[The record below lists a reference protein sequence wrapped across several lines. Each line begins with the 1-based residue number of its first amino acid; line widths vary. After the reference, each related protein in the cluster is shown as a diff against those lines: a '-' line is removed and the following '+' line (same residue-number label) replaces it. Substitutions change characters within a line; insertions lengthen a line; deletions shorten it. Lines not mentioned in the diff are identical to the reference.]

1 MEEEEAQEGEC
12 REEPGEED
20 IIPRVERRSSSLSQP
35 TEEGEE
41 EEEEGREWGD
51 ISSEYSEYSSEEED
65 EEGLMSGALSE
76 RIQVPGIPRRPA
88 WTRQGLRPSHTAPQ
102 VLRNR
107 CTTALSPPVFL
118 QVYGYIK
125 GSCDSPASDPDP
137 IPPGKARHRDPHP
150 NPPGKTS
157 PGAHLFPFA

>member
-1 MEEEEAQEGEC
+1 MEEEEAQEGESI
-12 REEPGEED
+12 EEPGEED
-20 IIPRVERRSSSLSQP
+20 IIPRVERVSSSLSQP

-76 RIQVPGIPRRPA
+76 RIQV
-88 WTRQGLRPSHTAPQ
+88 
-102 VLRNR
+102 LRNR

-125 GSCDSPASDPDP
+125 GVREQHNGEIGEATEKEMEARLIELVGDSNKM
-137 IPPGKARHRDPHP
+137 GYVKLVEQL
-150 NPPGKTS
+150 
-157 PGAHLFPFA
+157 LFIEECYI